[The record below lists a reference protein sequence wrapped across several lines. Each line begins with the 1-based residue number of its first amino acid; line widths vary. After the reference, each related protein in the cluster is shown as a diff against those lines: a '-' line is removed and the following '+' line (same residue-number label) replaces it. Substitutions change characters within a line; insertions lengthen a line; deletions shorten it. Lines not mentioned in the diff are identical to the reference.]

1 MTEIKRREFLAR
13 TLKTAALISTGGSGL
28 LVQGCAAGKD
38 YDLLISGG
46 TVYDGT
52 GRPPVRTDIGV
63 SGDTIKLI
71 GKIRT
76 SRAREVI
83 EADGLAVAP
92 GFIDVHEHTSVELLV
107 NPKAESAVR
116 QGVTTLVSGNCGDS
130 IFPLTEPMA
139 DEAARTLLADYGLDL
154 SWKDAGGFF
163 DRLGRSGMAVNYSSY
178 VGQGTIRAAV
188 VGYADRP
195 GTSAEMNAMKALVQT
210 AMSQGTL
217 GLSTGLEYS
226 PGSFAPTSEI
236 IALCRVAASAGG
248 LYATHMRDEEEGII
262 ESVEEALRIS
272 RETPIRLQISHL
284 KTVYPRN
291 WPKFPEILARLE
303 KARKEGLEFRCDRYP
318 YIAYATGLNMLF
330 PLWSREGTD
339 KDFVGRLQDHA
350 LRARLRAEVLKKGG
364 DIGAWD
370 KVLIS
375 SVETE
380 KNKRLEGMDILA
392 ASRTAGL
399 EPFEFLRT
407 LLIDERGRVGMTT
420 FAMNEDELRALLA
433 HPLVGVGSDG
443 QAVAP
448 YGPLS
453 KGKPHPRFYGTFP
466 RVLGKYV
473 REEKVASLEDMVR
486 KMTLMPAGH
495 LGLARRGLLK
505 EGCAADIT
513 VFDPTRVI
521 DKATWTAPA
530 QYPVGI
536 PHVVVNGRV
545 VVHNGEHTG
554 TLPGRVLKR
563 NPRGVV
569 E

>member
-1 MTEIKRREFLAR
+1 MTEIKRREFLKGS
-13 TLKTAALISTGGSGL
+13 LKAAALISTAGSGL
-28 LVQGCAAGKD
+28 LLKGCASGKD
-38 YDLLISGG
+38 YDLVIAGG
-46 TVYDGT
+46 TVYDGS
-52 GRPPVRTDIGV
+52 GGPPVRADIGV
-63 SGDTIKLI
+63 AGDAIKRV

-76 SRAREVI
+76 SRAKAVI

-130 IFPLTEPMA
+130 IFPLTESMA
-139 DEAARTLLADYGLDL
+139 EEAGRTLLADYGLDL
-154 SWKDAGGFF
+154 NWKDAGGFF
-163 DRLGRSGMAVNYSSY
+163 DRLGGSGMAVNYSSF
-178 VGQGTIRAAV
+178 VGQGTIRAAT
-188 VGYADRP
+188 VGYADRAATP
-195 GTSAEMNAMKALVQT
+195 AEMDAMRGLVQS
-210 AMSQGTL
+210 AMAQGVL

-226 PGSFAPTSEI
+226 PGSFAPTAEI
-236 IALCRVAASAGG
+236 IALCRVAAASGG
-248 LYATHMRDEEEGII
+248 LYATHMRNEEEGIVA
-262 ESVEEALRIS
+262 SVEEALRIS
-272 RETPIRLQISHL
+272 KETPIRLQISHL
-284 KTVYPRN
+284 KTVYPGN
-291 WPKFPEILARLE
+291 WSKFPEILARLDE
-303 KARKEGLEFRCDRYP
+303 ARKAGVEFRCDRYP

-339 KDFVGRLQDHA
+339 KDFVGRLQDPA
-350 LRARLRAEVLKKGG
+350 LRSRLRGEVLKKGE

-380 KNKRLEGMDILA
+380 KNKRLEGTDLLA
-392 ASRTAGL
+392 ASRGAGL

-407 LLIDERGRVGMTT
+407 LLIEEGGRVGMTT
-420 FAMNEDELRALLA
+420 FAMNEDELKTLLA

-473 REEKVASLEDMVR
+473 REEKVASLEEMVR
-486 KMTLMPAGH
+486 KMTSMPAGH
-495 LGLARRGLLK
+495 LGLARRGLLQ
-505 EGCAADIT
+505 EGCAADIA
-513 VFDPTRVI
+513 VFDPARVI
-521 DKATWTAPA
+521 DNATWTAPA
-530 QYPVGI
+530 RYPDGI
-536 PHVVVNGRV
+536 PHVIVNGRV
-545 VVHNGEHTG
+545 VVHDGEHTG
-554 TLPGRVLKR
+554 NLPGRVLKR
-563 NPRGVV
+563 NSPGVV